1 MYSSK
6 MKSME
11 SHKGTQLDPP
21 VIDWDSW
28 QLPSGQPRGI
38 LSKSMWRVQLRVDRS
53 MTLQFLLDHL
63 VFNRPDTYFWIES
76 MYGDTV
82 FMYVSTGSIP
92 RLEYDDCDG
101 EDIHSF
107 SATTTQT
114 E

>member
-1 MYSSK
+1 
-6 MKSME
+6 
-11 SHKGTQLDPP
+11 
-21 VIDWDSW
+21 
-28 QLPSGQPRGI
+28 
-38 LSKSMWRVQLRVDRS
+38 
-53 MTLQFLLDHL
+53 
-63 VFNRPDTYFWIES
+63 